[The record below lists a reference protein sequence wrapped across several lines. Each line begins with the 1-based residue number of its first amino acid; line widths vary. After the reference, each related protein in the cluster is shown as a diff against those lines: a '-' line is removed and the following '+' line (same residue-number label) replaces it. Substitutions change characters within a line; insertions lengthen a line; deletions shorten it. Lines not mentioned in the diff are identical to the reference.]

1 MLRLLKF
8 LTAASTGSQCHY
20 INSKVSVVFYW
31 SKICT
36 VVLVISRCSCPN
48 PWPCLTNL
56 QWSTLLSFLWS
67 SHGIW
72 WLLCRFQVCFCGHIH
87 HPNWPLLPGTYDCQP
102 DWTEDHQSPPNREKY
117 TRTHKDAFVSIE
129 VLHMGAVWGIISI
142 FLLHPFL
149 FHYNQKWLMA
159 VSGNC
164 LCINKNI
171 YIPCFVKH
179 SRRKPVLREKEK
191 ERERKKAGPFITWQ
205 ASTPPVSTPAH
216 IIRDVI
222 CPAIKSLHTVWLMIR
237 TCAFWSTDAAD
248 PESQNT
254 QKDTITFVFR
264 SKCQSLNFQ

>member
-102 DWTEDHQSPPNREKY
+102 DWTEDHQSPPDRHPLLRSALQHISSEMWSALPSNRY
-117 TRTHKDAFVSIE
+117 TPFGWWFVPAPF
-129 VLHMGAVWGIISI
+129 GA
-142 FLLHPFL
+142 
-149 FHYNQKWLMA
+149 LMQQI
-159 VSGNC
+159 
-164 LCINKNI
+164 L
-171 YIPCFVKH
+171 
-179 SRRKPVLREKEK
+179 LREW
-191 ERERKKAGPFITWQ
+191 RPNQ
-205 ASTPPVSTPAH
+205 
-216 IIRDVI
+216 
-222 CPAIKSLHTVWLMIR
+222 
-237 TCAFWSTDAAD
+237 WSTQYYRL
-248 PESQNT
+248 ENH
-254 QKDTITFVFR
+254 VG
-264 SKCQSLNFQ
+264 